1 MFFGYED
8 GDTGKRVDL
17 IFVGVLNDFVQD
29 GNLDV
34 DEGDVLKIKNY
45 GIKIENPESN
55 KSKKKFLQ
63 ILGYTIPVLLIKLHL
78 LIIKP
83 FN

>member
-1 MFFGYED
+1 MHGNRKQIEKSDIVRSNELYFGYED

-34 DEGDVLKIKNY
+34 DEGDVLKIK
-45 GIKIENPESN
+45 
-55 KSKKKFLQ
+55 
-63 ILGYTIPVLLIKLHL
+63 KLWH
-78 LIIKP
+78 K
-83 FN
+83 N